1 MARKYGVSV
10 GELQAA
16 NDIDNPGKVHVG
28 QKLRIPGAGQAGA
41 RTVAQAS
48 GGKNPAGSIGKRKG
62 GTSTYVVKAN
72 DSLWNIA
79 RRYNVSVDDLK
90 RWNDVDERSLRV
102 GDTLVVSSR

>member
-1 MARKYGVSV
+1 MSV

-16 NDIDNPGKVHVG
+16 NDIDDPGKIRVG
-28 QKLRIPGAGQAGA
+28 QKLRIPGAGQSSG
-41 RTVAQAS
+41 RVVAQAAN
-48 GGKNPAGSIGKRKG
+48 GKNPSGSLGKRKSG

-79 RRYNVSVDDLK
+79 RRHNVSVDDLK